1 MHEYEANTT
10 GVQRVDISDHAVLRW
25 LARVD
30 PTEQSPRTAIR
41 EAWRR
46 GRRAAVDRG
55 RGRRHGDAV
64 LVEAGGTIT
73 TVLRGDLP

>member
-1 MHEYEANTT
+1 MSEITASTNGDSRIEVSN
-10 GVQRVDISDHAVLRW
+10 HAVLRW
-25 LARVD
+25 LARVN
-30 PTEQSPRTAIR
+30 PAEQSPRGAIR

-46 GRRAAVDRG
+46 GSEAAVDRG
-55 RGRRHGDAV
+55 HGRRDGDAV